1 MNHDIFVL
9 SEVHLCKTK
18 NKISSEKYIT
28 RFCIK
33 CSTHIEP
40 KSIPLTENTI
50 DYDSDGDLN
59 TNRTEFDNNAITLTI
74 IHCNSTHLNNVGKQ
88 VWAASLL
95 MADYIIYSDVFKDC
109 YCIELGAGVGICS
122 ILASFK
128 ASHVFSTDKE
138 NDILCLTQE
147 NYELNCF
154 MRYYFDAF
162 HKKTDQ
168 DLNVSFRKLNWF
180 NVEKQHNEVSLNQFL
195 LDLNLQDSNSEFSWI
210 DKDCLVIEKTNII
223 IAADCIYDEELTDQL
238 FHVIFTFSQIS
249 NFDVIVFFS
258 IEKRL
263 NFSIE
268 ELDVSSP
275 SYEHFRNLLH
285 CYSSSNNISITN
297 IPLDF
302 PIFVDYE
309 RSSYLE
315 LWRIDIFK

>member
-138 NDILCLTQE
+138 NDILCLNQE

-154 MRYYFDAF
+154 MRYYF
-162 HKKTDQ
+162 Q
-168 DLNVSFRKLNWF
+168 Y
-180 NVEKQHNEVSLNQFL
+180 
-195 LDLNLQDSNSEFSWI
+195 NSEFSWI

-223 IAADCIYDEELTDQL
+223 IAADCIYDE
-238 FHVIFTFSQIS
+238 
-249 NFDVIVFFS
+249 
-258 IEKRL
+258 EKRL